1 MNKLFKLCL
10 AIVSVSLI
18 GCVQV
23 EPEAPSKQSNL
34 AISSV
39 RDLPVS
45 YPQGSVFSLDPKYV
59 EETSLKAEQTQNIYK
74 QYSDA
79 IIQELEKNGF
89 RYNSTTKAAAF
100 HVGFGIAL
108 ASDLSDETIN
118 EKFGVTP
125 GLPASEGLDKGSFLI
140 YIEDTQMM
148 KKVWRGAVQGFAHKE
163 LDASERKTRTEH
175 IVHMVMKQF
184 YATNKNN

>member
-1 MNKLFKLCL
+1 MNKLYKLCL
-10 AIVSVSLI
+10 VIVSISLI

-23 EPEAPSKQSNL
+23 EPEAPTKQSNL

-45 YPQGSVFSLDPKYV
+45 YPQGSFFSLDPKYV
-59 EETSLKAEQTQNIYK
+59 KETSLKPAQTQNVYK
-74 QYSDA
+74 LYADA
-79 IIQELEKNGF
+79 IIQELEKHGF
-89 RYNSTTKAAAF
+89 TYSASAKGVAF
-100 HVGFGIAL
+100 HVGFGVAL

-125 GLPASEGLDKGSFLI
+125 GLPSSEGLDKGSFLI
-140 YIEDTQMM
+140 YVEDAKMF
-148 KKVWRGAVQGFAHKE
+148 KKVWRGAAQGFAHQDLGTE
-163 LDASERKTRTEH
+163 ERVSRAEH

-184 YATNKNN
+184 YATN

>member
-1 MNKLFKLCL
+1 MNKLYKLL
-10 AIVSVSLI
+10 LVVVSVSLI

-23 EPEAPSKQSNL
+23 VPEAPSKQSNL

-39 RDLPVS
+39 RDLPVL

-59 EETSLKAEQTQNIYK
+59 KETSLKPTQTQNVYK

-79 IIQELEKNGF
+79 IIQELEQHGFTYSPSANGV
-89 RYNSTTKAAAF
+89 AF

-118 EKFGVTP
+118 EKFGVSP
-125 GLPASEGLDKGSFLI
+125 GLPSSEGLAKGSFLI
-140 YIEDTQMM
+140 YIEDAQMI
-148 KKVWRGAVQGFAHKE
+148 KKVWRGAAQGFVHQE
-163 LDASERKTRTEH
+163 LDITERKVRTEH

-184 YATNKNN
+184 YATNKHN